1 MRLIVVILLLGAI
14 ASLAYGASGLLRSR
28 ADSSDRLHRA
38 MRMRIGFS
46 IAVFLLLLLAWQAGI
61 IEPHGLG
68 G

>member
-1 MRLIVVILLLGAI
+1 MRLIVIILLLGAI

-28 ADSSDRLHRA
+28 EDSSDRLHRA
-38 MRMRIGFS
+38 LRLRIGFS
-46 IAVFLLLLLAWQAGI
+46 VALFLLLLLAWQAGL